1 MATKKTLELH
11 VLTVGNIKYGL
22 DQPVGD
28 YTSIGDIVGVK
39 KAAENADMDNF
50 QTVGQ
55 LQQNALVVRFT
66 CRLANKKV
74 NTILCAIDKAAS
86 ARGKLRGK
94 TLAGSTIKTVTIARK
109 RSRR

>member
-1 MATKKTLELH
+1 MATKKTLLLH

-22 DQPVGD
+22 DQP
-28 YTSIGDIVGVK
+28 IGDIVGIK
-39 KAAENADMDNF
+39 KAPENADMDNF

-74 NTILCAIDKAAS
+74 NTVLCAIDKAAS

-94 TLAGSTIKTVTIARK
+94 SLAGSTIKTVTIARK